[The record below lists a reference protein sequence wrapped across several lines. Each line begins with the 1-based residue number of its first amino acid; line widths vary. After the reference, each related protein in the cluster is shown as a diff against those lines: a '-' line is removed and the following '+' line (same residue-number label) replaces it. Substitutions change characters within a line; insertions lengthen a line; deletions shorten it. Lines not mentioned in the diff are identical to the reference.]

1 MVLSLIND
9 LVAEGIVKE
18 PVTGSSMY
26 GDGTT
31 YY

>member
-1 MVLSLIND
+1 MVLNLIND